1 MGVDGRNLVAV
12 EVLLLS
18 GGLESTAL
26 AAWRRPPLALTIDY
40 GQAPATGEITA
51 AAAVCR
57 VLALKHHV
65 FRVDCSRVGSGL
77 LAPAAS
83 AVHAPTVEWWPYRNQ
98 LLVTLAAGWGAQN
111 DVTSITVGSVIGDG
125 ERHADGT
132 ADFYEKLDALLA
144 MQEGA
149 VRVNAPAAGMTSEE
163 LIVASGVTDAV
174 LGWTHSCHTGDLSCG
189 TCPGCVKHQGVLER
203 LGRLQ

>member
-1 MGVDGRNLVAV
+1 M

-26 AAWRRPPLALTIDY
+26 AAWRMPPLTLTIDY
-40 GQAPATGEITA
+40 GQTPASGEIKA
-51 AAAVCR
+51 AAAVCHALG
-57 VLALKHHV
+57 LAHHV
-65 FRVDCSRVGSGL
+65 LRVDCSKLGSGL
-77 LAPAAS
+77 LAARAPAA
-83 AVHAPTVEWWPYRNQ
+83 HAPSVEWWPYRNQ

-125 ERHADGT
+125 ERHSDGT
-132 ADFYEKLDALLA
+132 ADFYEKLDALLV

-149 VRVNAPAAGMTSEE
+149 VRVSAPAAGMTSEE
-163 LIVASGVTDAV
+163 LILASGVTDAV
-174 LGWTHSCHTGDLSCG
+174 LGWTHSCHTGHLSCG
-189 TCPGCVKHQGVLER
+189 TCPGCLKHQGVLER